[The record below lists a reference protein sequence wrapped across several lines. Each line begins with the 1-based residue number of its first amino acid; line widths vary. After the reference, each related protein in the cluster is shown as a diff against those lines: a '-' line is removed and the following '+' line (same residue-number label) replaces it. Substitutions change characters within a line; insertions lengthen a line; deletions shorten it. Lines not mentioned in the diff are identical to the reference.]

1 MVPLILVSTEL
12 RPADGYIWHA
22 ALDTYLKAIT
32 MVGAAPLMLPSLGDE
47 LDLPAILERVD
58 GVLLTGSRSNV
69 QDNRAILMDRRT
81 TRFAGTA
88 EDVTDDEVI
97 TAIKSVPCHY

>member
-1 MVPLILVSTEL
+1 MDFRPLNDTE
-12 RPADGYIWHA
+12 R
-22 ALDTYLKAIT
+22 
-32 MVGAAPLMLPSLGDE
+32 
-47 LDLPAILERVD
+47 RQ
-58 GVLLTGSRSNV
+58 LLTALRSNV

-81 TRFAGTA
+81 TRFVGTA

>member
-1 MVPLILVSTEL
+1 MDFRPLNDTE
-12 RPADGYIWHA
+12 RR
-22 ALDTYLKAIT
+22 
-32 MVGAAPLMLPSLGDE
+32 S
-47 LDLPAILERVD
+47 
-58 GVLLTGSRSNV
+58 LLTALRSNS

-81 TRFAGTA
+81 TRFIGTA